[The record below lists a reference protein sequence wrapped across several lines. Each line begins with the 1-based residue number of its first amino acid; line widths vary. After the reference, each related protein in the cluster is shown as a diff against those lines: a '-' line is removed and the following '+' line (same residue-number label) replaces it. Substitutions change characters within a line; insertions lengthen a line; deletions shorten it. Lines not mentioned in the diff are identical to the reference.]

1 MQLKQIFL
9 ILLWFP
15 SDSKK
20 ILNICSK
27 YKNII
32 LHKRSKKLSNYKA
45 TVNEVCL
52 EVLKFFKL
60 KNFFFD
66 FTCCLYATSPLRK
79 ATDIKKSF
87 KIIKESKNDFVIA
100 VSEYNFPP
108 HQALFKDKKYLKP
121 LFPKLINKKTNSAE
135 FKKIY
140 VDNGST
146 YFARTTKFLKNRS
159 FYGNKLSGYFMKREV
174 SIDIDTKEDFNLLKK
189 LNNFDILLQM
199 TKIIYGTANFNSD
212 YGILKSRHVLD
223 RGLNK
228 FLLNNHINTLD
239 TALIYKYNNKN
250 LNLIRKKNWKII
262 SKLKLPETNKSKFLS
277 NLENNIRTNLNYLK
291 KKIMKQC
298 YFTMWTI

>member
-1 MQLKQIFL
+1 MKKNKSCICIIPARGGSKRLKNKNVLKFKKKHLVCHTIENAIKANIFDF
-9 ILLWFP
+9 IVVS

-32 LHKRSKKLSNYKA
+32 LHKRSKKLSNHKA

-79 ATDIKKSF
+79 AEDIKKSF
-87 KIIKESKNDFVIA
+87 KIIKKSKNDFVIA

-146 YFARTTKFLKNRS
+146 YFARTTKFLKNKS

-189 LNNFDILLQM
+189 V
-199 TKIIYGTANFNSD
+199 K
-212 YGILKSRHVLD
+212 
-223 RGLNK
+223 
-228 FLLNNHINTLD
+228 
-239 TALIYKYNNKN
+239 
-250 LNLIRKKNWKII
+250 
-262 SKLKLPETNKSKFLS
+262 
-277 NLENNIRTNLNYLK
+277 
-291 KKIMKQC
+291 
-298 YFTMWTI
+298 